1 MQQPLIVKNI
11 CKNFDGF
18 QAVNKLSFS
27 LNEGEVLGIVG
38 PNGAGKTTTIKMI
51 LGLLTPDSGTI
62 TIFGKSIDDL
72 EVRREIGYMPET
84 PSFYSHLTGKELLLF
99 VASLFGISKKEAL
112 ERSEHLLE
120 RVGLTEASN
129 RQLGGYSK
137 GMLQRICLAQALI
150 NKPKLL
156 FLDEPLDGL
165 DPLGRVRMKEVLLEI
180 KQAGTA
186 IVLNSHILSDVEIM
200 SDRIAIVDRGTIL
213 KLDTVASLIPKG
225 KTLEEVFISTIEA
238 ADANL

>member
-1 MQQPLIVKNI
+1 
-11 CKNFDGF
+11 
-18 QAVNKLSFS
+18 
-27 LNEGEVLGIVG
+27 
-38 PNGAGKTTTIKMI
+38 
-51 LGLLTPDSGTI
+51 
-62 TIFGKSIDDL
+62 
-72 EVRREIGYMPET
+72 
-84 PSFYSHLTGKELLLF
+84 
-99 VASLFGISKKEAL
+99 
-112 ERSEHLLE
+112 
-120 RVGLTEASN
+120 
-129 RQLGGYSK
+129 
-137 GMLQRICLAQALI
+137 MLQRICLAQALI